1 MLSHV
6 VAIVSGG
13 ASGLG
18 AAAVSNIVR
27 NGGRVVVADL
37 LNQRD
42 TFLRLATGVC
52 ADGALA
58 AKAGDS
64 PDQPIL
70 AFAETDVTDE
80 SQISRALNLAEAQF
94 GEPVNVAISC
104 AGIAVARKTLSK
116 KGVHGLDEF
125 RRSLEVNAMGTFNM
139 ARLSAER
146 MAMRQPDINGL
157 RGCIINTAR

>member
-18 AAAVSNIVR
+18 AAAVSSIVK
-27 NGGRVVVADL
+27 NGGRVIVADL
-37 LNQRD
+37 AHQQE
-42 TFLRLATGVC
+42 TFLRRAPGVC
-52 ADGALA
+52 AEA
-58 AKAGDS
+58 AVAATPSDA
-64 PDQPIL
+64 PDRPIL
-70 AFAETDVTDE
+70 AFSETDVTDE
-80 SQISRALNLAEAQF
+80 SQISRALDMAEAHF

-104 AGIAVARKTLSK
+104 AGVAVARKTLSK
-116 KGVHGLDEF
+116 KGVHGMDEF

-146 MAMRQPDINGL
+146 MATRETDQNGL